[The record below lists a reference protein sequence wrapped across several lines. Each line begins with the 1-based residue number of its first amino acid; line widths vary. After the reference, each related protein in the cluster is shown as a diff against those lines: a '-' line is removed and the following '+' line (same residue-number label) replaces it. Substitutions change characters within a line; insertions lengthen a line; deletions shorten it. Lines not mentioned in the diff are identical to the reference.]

1 MNPYTELSQALIFCD
16 FLDSLHTPQPNNKG
30 QDNENSNANHTKK
43 RNDTTTRE
51 EGNKKEKTNNI

>member
-1 MNPYTELSQALIFCD
+1 MNPYLELSQALIFAD

-30 QDNENSNANHTKK
+30 QDNEDSNAN
-43 RNDTTTRE
+43 NTTARE